1 MHQLLEQKKG
11 DSVANQKTR
20 PMSVTHPRLAAELHP
35 FKNANLT
42 YYGNSIEA
50 KELVAGTM
58 KRLWWKCSKIT
69 PQGLCDHEWI
79 ATGNDRSHKH
89 RPTGCPA
96 CSNKAVHI
104 DGRNSMR
111 ATHPELASELL
122 PNDHG
127 TADTLIAG
135 TNNNLPWK
143 CSDCRHE
150 WITAGAE
157 RSHKHRP
164 TGCPVCAPTGF
175 DPSIPGQ
182 YYVIAILSS
191 GDTIMYKAGISN
203 NYRNRFRQHERKFR
217 AHDRSKEWEL
227 KLIEVEHHE
236 LGKDSR
242 KLESFLL
249 LREEIRAPEIE
260 DLSSELFNSNP
271 LDLARE
277 LGLV

>member
-1 MHQLLEQKKG
+1 
-11 DSVANQKTR
+11 
-20 PMSVTHPRLAAELHP
+20 MSVTHPRLAAELHP
-35 FKNANLT
+35 IKNANLT

-69 PQGLCDHEWI
+69 PQGLCGHEWI

-96 CSNKAVHI
+96 CSNQTIHM

-111 ATHPELASELL
+111 STHLELAGELL

-143 CSDCRHE
+143 CSDCSHE
-150 WITAGAE
+150 WTAPGAD

-164 TGCPVCAPTGF
+164 TGCPACATTGF
-175 DPSIPGQ
+175 DPSKPGQ

-203 NYRNRFRQHERKFR
+203 DYLNRIKQHERNFR

-227 KLIEVEHHE
+227 ELCEVLDHKS
-236 LGKDSR
+236 GQDSQ
-242 KLESFLL
+242 KLESLL
-249 LREEIRAPEIE
+249 LQKEKIRAPDIE
-260 DLSSELFNSNP
+260 GLSSELFTSNP

-277 LGLV
+277 IGLV

>member
-1 MHQLLEQKKG
+1 
-11 DSVANQKTR
+11 
-20 PMSVTHPRLAAELHP
+20 MSVTHPGLAAELHP
-35 FKNANLT
+35 IKNANLT

-69 PQGLCDHEWI
+69 PQGLCGHEWI
-79 ATGNDRSHKH
+79 ATGND
-89 RPTGCPA
+89 
-96 CSNKAVHI
+96 
-104 DGRNSMR
+104 
-111 ATHPELASELL
+111 
-122 PNDHG
+122 
-127 TADTLIAG
+127 
-135 TNNNLPWK
+135 
-143 CSDCRHE
+143 
-150 WITAGAE
+150 

-203 NYRNRFRQHERKFR
+203 DYLNRIKQHERNFR

-227 KLIEVEHHE
+227 ELCEVLDHKS
-236 LGKDSR
+236 GQDSQ
-242 KLESFLL
+242 KLESLL
-249 LREEIRAPEIE
+249 LQKEEIRAPDIE
-260 DLSSELFNSNP
+260 GLSSELFTSNP

-277 LGLV
+277 IGLV